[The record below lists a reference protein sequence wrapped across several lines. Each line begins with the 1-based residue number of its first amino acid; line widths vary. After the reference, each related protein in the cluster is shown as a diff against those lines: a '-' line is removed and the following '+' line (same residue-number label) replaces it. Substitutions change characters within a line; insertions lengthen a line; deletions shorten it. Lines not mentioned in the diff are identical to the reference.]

1 MPLLQVLFQVLLLL
15 AWNRFYTFFFVSTV
29 NSDLVNTSW
38 KTIRNFHQVEN
49 TNQKTVFDLWI
60 TYTCLKKSE
69 SKNQKWFKRIS
80 ILKTKYFPKDL
91 VFCAMFNEE
100 LLLYCNDFFMSWVFS
115 CFSKYLWNFVFLI
128 DENYEEYYGNTVLVS
143 NCNDI

>member
-15 AWNRFYTFFFVSTV
+15 TWNRFYTLFFLFQLLIVI
-29 NSDLVNTSW
+29 SW
-38 KTIRNFHQVEN
+38 ETIRKFHQVEN
-49 TNQKTVFDLWI
+49 ANQKTVFDLWI
-60 TYTCLKKSE
+60 TYTSFKKSE
-69 SKNQKWFKRIS
+69 SKNQKWFRRIS

-100 LLLYCNDFFMSWVFS
+100 LLLCCNDFFISWVLR

-128 DENYEEYYGNTVLVS
+128 DEIYEEYYGNTVLAS